1 MTTQTTIAPA
11 RAKGVPDLRDLDLD
25 TLLELYPSNSEPMPD
40 LFFQLPHFVALIEM
54 LNRWFE
60 DAKIDALAA
69 GDNFIYYLDELGKTV
84 AIAPDIIVMF
94 DIDVD
99 KLYERGSYFVDI
111 MGKPPGFVMEIG
123 SKSTA
128 QVDLEEKPRKYAWIG
143 VLESWLF
150 DPTGG
155 DHYGFALRGWR
166 LVDGEYQPIEMDERS
181 DGSSRGYSAVLGLEL
196 HWDGS
201 DLHLIDP
208 VSGQRLRRPSEIAAD
223 ERAAL
228 SRAEAERQA
237 RQTAEARA
245 ETERRA
251 REAAEAEL
259 ARLRR
264 LLDSPDA

>member
-1 MTTQTTIAPA
+1 MTTQTTIAPT
-11 RAKGVPDLRDLDLD
+11 RANDVPDLNELDLD

-54 LNRWFE
+54 LNRWFDE
-60 DAKIDALAA
+60 AKIDALAA

-208 VSGQRLRRPSEIAAD
+208 ATGQRLRRPSEIAAD
-223 ERAAL
+223 ERAAI
-228 SRAEAERQA
+228 SRAEAER
-237 RQTAEARA
+237 
-245 ETERRA
+245 RA
-251 REAAEAEL
+251 REAADARANAAEAEL
-259 ARLRR
+259 ARLRL
-264 LLDSPDA
+264 LLDSTDA

>member
-1 MTTQTTIAPA
+1 MTTQTTIAST

-25 TLLELYPSNSEPMPD
+25 TLLELYPPSDSEPMPD
-40 LFFQLPHFVALIEM
+40 PFFQIPYFVALIEM
-54 LNRWFE
+54 LNRWFDE
-60 DAKIDALAA
+60 AKIDALAA
-69 GDNFIYYLDELGKTV
+69 GNNFIYYLDELGKTV
-84 AIAPDIIVMF
+84 PISPGIIVMF
-94 DIDVD
+94 DIDID
-99 KLYERGSYFVDI
+99 DLYKRGSYFVDLI
-111 MGKPPGFVMEIG
+111 GKPPGFVMEIG

-128 QVDLEEKPRKYAWIG
+128 QVDLEEKPREYAWIG
-143 VLESWLF
+143 ALESWLF

-228 SRAEAERQA
+228 SRVEAER
-237 RQTAEARA
+237 RG
-245 ETERRA
+245 

-264 LLDSPDA
+264 LLDSQGA